1 MKIEELINIKNLD
14 LEKGIIE
21 AIEETKEE
29 LPNLT
34 ADTTCMIYSDYL
46 SRNLTKRH
54 INNRIVSTDEYEDYS
69 YYHRFN
75 IVTKDKGSFYLIDL
89 TFKQFQVSKFPEL
102 LQKGYMLVDIDT
114 YEEYLDIVGNVNKEK
129 EKQH

>member
-1 MKIEELINIKNLD
+1 MRIEDLTNIKNLD
-14 LEKGIIE
+14 LEKEIVE

-34 ADTTCMIYSDYL
+34 TDTTCMIYSDYL

-69 YYHRFN
+69 YYHKFN
-75 IVTKDKGSFYLIDL
+75 IVVKDKNLFYLIDL
-89 TFKQFQVSKFPEL
+89 TYKQFQNDKFSEL

-114 YEEYLDIVGNVNKEK
+114 YQEYLDIVGNVNKEK